1 MITLQE
7 SLRAV
12 FYAPF
17 YATLAA
23 GGFAREGVEVRF
35 VSSPV
40 PGRALEG
47 LMNGTVD
54 VGWGGP
60 MRVNEGAATIPGAD
74 IVCFAEVVTRDP
86 FFLVT
91 SQALGEDRG
100 VFGPQHLAG
109 LRLGSVSEVPT
120 PWLCLQHDMRLAGV
134 DPASVVRTTDQTM
147 AQNAAAL
154 LAGELDV
161 AQLFQPYVEELV
173 EAGCRVWYAQADR
186 GPCSY
191 TTFYARRGVLTAKR
205 EELAGMVRALQSTL
219 RWVHDVDAVELAG
232 IVGEYFPDVPQPLL
246 AAALRR
252 YQALGIWGRDAVLP
266 RAGYDRLRD
275 SLVTGG
281 LVRTGLSYEDAVDNS
296 LAQAARA
303 SVHGG

>member
-17 YATLAA
+17 YATLAG

-47 LMNGTVD
+47 LMNGSVD

-91 SQALGEDRG
+91 TVDRG

-109 LRLGSVSEVPT
+109 LRVGSVSEVPT
-120 PWLCLQHDMRLAGV
+120 PWLCLQHDLRLAGV
-134 DPASVVRTTDQTM
+134 EPASVVRTVDRTM

-191 TTFYARRGVLTAKR
+191 TTFYARRGVLVAKR

-232 IVGEYFPDVPQPLL
+232 IVGGYFPDVPGERL

-252 YQALGIWGRDAVLP
+252 YQRLGIWGRDAVLP
-266 RAGYDRLRD
+266 RVGYDRLRD

-296 LAQAARA
+296 LAEAARA
-303 SVHGG
+303 LV